1 MSKTIL
7 AHATVVTGIAG
18 RAVLRDG
25 AVAVEKDRIVAVGP
39 ASDVLAR
46 YPSAEVV
53 DCRGKAVFPGLV
65 NPHAHLTA
73 TLHRGITEDLG
84 FPSTVRFPVSVNSL
98 LSDEEKGV
106 MAVLGAIECIRTGNT
121 ALAEVATGIAG
132 YASQIVATGLRLVL
146 AECGADAVVGPDYRP
161 GSPSPSSRSGCGR
174 RAWTAWTRC
183 SRRGT
188 AAREAASRAWPRV

>member
-1 MSKTIL
+1 MSTTVL
-7 AHATVVTGIAG
+7 AHATVVPVGPG
-18 RAVLRDG
+18 RTVLRDG

-39 ASDVLAR
+39 AADVLASH
-46 YPSAEVV
+46 PAADVV
-53 DCRGKAVFPGLV
+53 DCRGRAVFPGLV

-84 FPSTVRFPVSVNSL
+84 FPSSVRFPVSVNSL

-132 YASQIVATGLRLVL
+132 YASQIAATGLR
-146 AECGADAVVGPDYRP
+146 
-161 GSPSPSSRSGCGR
+161 
-174 RAWTAWTRC
+174 
-183 SRRGT
+183 
-188 AAREAASRAWPRV
+188 